1 MKIMHKTP
9 VKLLVMRLSQ
19 KTVLFAACMSMLAY
33 SPLHAEEAEEK
44 VKDKKEL
51 GTFSLT
57 YENDL
62 FAGSDRYYTN
72 GIRISWL
79 SPEGDTVRPLQ
90 LVRDF
95 LDTVAQDNNKS
106 TRFGLSLG
114 QNMYTPEDRL
124 PTTLITDDRP
134 YAGWLYGGMSIHT
147 VTDHG
152 KGRMDQE
159 SVEVNLGVVGP
170 WSFAEEAQDF
180 VHEVRNIDTF
190 RGWDNQLKNE
200 PGLMVQ
206 YERRWRF
213 FDPIKIGPTAFDA
226 IPHAGA
232 SIGNVLTQANVGGSM
247 RWGWNL
253 PRNFGPP
260 SLIQGVSSLDRTPQD
275 SISLYTFMTLQ
286 GRYVAHNIFL
296 DGNTFRD
303 SHSVDKENWV
313 GDASLGVAVLVGR
326 YKIAYTNAFRSKEF
340 EGQNKYSRF
349 GSVSVSF
356 QAFF

>member
-1 MKIMHKTP
+1 M
-9 VKLLVMRLSQ
+9 
-19 KTVLFAACMSMLAY
+19 LFAPRRAVLLAACLSMF
-33 SPLHAEEAEEK
+33 SIGPLSAEEK
-44 VKDKKEL
+44 DKDPSKEKPVKEL
-51 GTFSLT
+51 GTFALQ

-79 SPEGDTVRPLQ
+79 SPEGDTIRPLQ
-90 LVRDF
+90 VVRDL
-95 LDTVAQDNNKS
+95 LDSIAQDNNKT
-106 TRFGLSLG
+106 TRFGLSAG
-114 QNMYTPEDRL
+114 QNMYTPEDRY
-124 PTTLITDDRP
+124 PAELIVNDRP

-152 KGRMDQE
+152 QGRMDQE
-159 SVEVNLGVVGP
+159 SVEMNLGVVGP
-170 WSFAEEAQDF
+170 WSLAEEAQDF

-190 RGWDNQLKNE
+190 RGWDNQLDNE

-206 YERRWRF
+206 YERKWRF
-213 FDPIKIGPTAFDA
+213 FDPIKVGVTEFDA

-232 SIGNVLTQANVGGSM
+232 SIGNVLTQANAGGAL
-247 RWGWNL
+247 RWGWKL
-253 PRNFGPP
+253 PKNFGPP
-260 SLIQGVSSLDRTPQD
+260 SLIQGVSPLDRTPQD
-275 SISLYTFMTLQ
+275 SISFYTFLTAQ

-303 SHSVDKENWV
+303 SHSVDKKNWV
-313 GDASLGVAVLVGR
+313 GDASLGAALLVGR
-326 YKIAYTNAFRSKEF
+326 FKIAYTNAFRSQEF
-340 EGQNKYSRF
+340 EGQNKYSRY